1 MKNIINILLY
11 VSVLLMLSCNNVTEI
26 EHERVKKQNVSEKE
40 INDFAFYPGDGE
52 EISVYFYKNPPKNI
66 FGAKSES
73 PSFCEFQG
81 KINIYGSREYA
92 NNWNL
97 DSDEKWNGHEIEFF

>member
-1 MKNIINILLY
+1 MKITLQYLLLTT
-11 VSVLLMLSCNNVTEI
+11 SLPKMLPYG
-26 EHERVKKQNVSEKE
+26 E

-66 FGAKSES
+66 FGAGSES

-81 KINIYGSREYA
+81 KINIYK
-92 NNWNL
+92 
-97 DSDEKWNGHEIEFF
+97 DKEFSSPYNFLTILFMIMYTSCLK